1 MKRVFSLFLAL
12 VMLVGMVPV
21 PAKASQTNP
30 SVDANDMT
38 VEGTDSFG
46 SLLSEELNGESI
58 LADTYIDGY
67 AITDLTFE
75 GNTAAV
81 TYGSLG
87 PARLVVSI
95 YTEDG
100 LTMLSTANTDV
111 SEGEGEVTLTMPGE
125 MPEYFY
131 AAAFLLNPDDLT
143 PLCDSYD
150 TPMYTREMQ
159 ELLDST
165 VADYDADLVMNLDTR
180 EDTNFLVFE
189 EDTIRAESSGAVNT
203 VISADDEKLLYV
215 IGNADETVLGLQ
227 RGDVFS
233 CAYGNNNLLIVK
245 VDSLS
250 VDGDTVTITGLD
262 LEMEEVFSHVKIEY
276 EGGAADVEV
285 DDSGCYEGIIYAGKE
300 DSGSTYAARRSTYA
314 EGSAEDTLELK
325 FILDEVKIGEA
336 KMEGSLKITPTAK
349 FNYYATSD
357 RKYVDLSISLKVTL
371 GVTFKGKVPLKNAP
385 LGDWGISPVPG
396 VYIGFKPAFVVE
408 FEASLSFGLTFFTE
422 TGITYEVGK
431 APKRHNVKPTV
442 DIDIQVEGKL
452 FVGIDLDPTVEVVGG
467 KIIDLTLE
475 MGFGFELT
483 GKMGGQLYDGIQ
495 IAGQKNQE
503 EKQHSCNHC
512 LGVDVVFKAEMS
524 FKIEFLKL
532 KALTKEFKLAVL
544 KIDLGSFY
552 YSFTFGEFGWG
563 GCPHLSYR
571 VIIQVKDKDGNVME
585 GTPVFDGKGKELGK
599 TDEKGQ
605 VIVYRV
611 EGEYTFSATVNG
623 TKLQKTKKVSR
634 ASRVLLSQG
643 VGTGLS
649 AIFGALEEEDVTNYG
664 EVVMDGE
671 CGDFTTWVFY
681 ENGTLIIE
689 GEGDITVPSGY
700 WSEYQDDIETLVIRE
715 GVTSIPAQMFSGYT
729 NLTTLLIADTVISWG
744 SAAFQ
749 YCTGLKYV
757 SVPVDF
763 VPCVSFSGS
772 RNVYGLFDGC
782 NNVEYLRYTP
792 GETGVMADRNFT
804 LWGEAAYKYTMEYDS
819 QKTLKTVEFA
829 DGITHIGENAF
840 NYVIALETVVFS
852 CDLESIGGGAF
863 MECAS
868 LRDLELPDGLATI
881 GGSAFSG
888 CTGITELEI
897 PDSVTS
903 IGGYAFRDCA
913 GITRLVVPDSV
924 TEWGTGAFA
933 GCTGLNYVSVPVDYT
948 AYVMDSYHEYAY
960 GLFDGCNNV
969 EHIRYTP
976 GLTGIMQDRNETYS
990 RYNQYHKIEYY
1001 TAYESTMEYDSR
1013 ATLKKVEFAEG
1024 VTYIGAT
1031 AFIGGEALEDV
1042 TLPSTLKTI
1051 GSCAFQNCIALS
1063 RIDLPDGLT
1072 ALDYGAFYGCS
1083 SMTGIKTLPSSLVTV
1098 GGSAFRDCVSITEM
1112 EVPDSVTSI
1121 QSYAFAGC
1129 TGLTKVIIPDSIT
1142 EWGQESFAGCTGLKY
1157 VSVPVDYT
1165 AYIMDRYHE
1174 YAYGLFDGC
1183 NNVEYIRYTPGITGI
1198 MQDRNETYSRYNQYH
1213 KIEYHTAYE
1222 STMEYDSRE
1231 TLKKVEFAEGVI
1243 HIGAEAFIN
1252 CAVLESAPLPST
1264 LESIGSGAFSGC
1276 SSLRDVVL
1284 PDGLTKIEPHTF
1296 KDCTSI
1302 TEIKIPDSVTSIGYY
1317 AFRNCTGM
1325 TRLEIPDSVTEWGQ
1339 EAFAGCTGLKYV
1351 SVPVDYTAYVM
1362 DTYKD
1367 YAYGVFDG
1375 CNNVEHIRY
1384 TPGQTGI
1391 MQDRDETYSRYNQY
1405 HKIEYYTAYES
1416 TMEYDSRET
1425 LKKVEFA
1432 EGITHIGT
1440 SAFVGVTANVYYDDE
1455 SDVWTEDKRTG
1466 YGGNLTWLP
1475 LSALEET
1482 PQEEIPEETTE
1493 PAEETY
1499 EEVTEPVE
1507 EIPEVTETPETTEV
1521 TIPVAEGASSSAS
1534 DPSGVGR
1541 ELYSIFG
1548 GDYGTEETET
1558 QTLTVASFSGL
1569 VAGEEY
1575 VLLVVRNL
1583 KAADMLDGS
1592 NLIYI
1597 AQDAAEADGTLTFR
1611 YAKREDVKQSYVMVV
1626 GPSGKDL
1633 KDAVITFP
1641 AMEADGE
1648 LHTVNPTV
1656 TYDGK
1661 VLTEGK
1667 DYNILGAGS
1676 YVKPGEYVCY
1686 IQGIHDY
1693 SGLVTC
1699 TYTVEGGIP
1708 GDVDLNGNVD
1718 VDDVLALLW
1727 YVLFPDDYPI
1737 DAEAD
1742 FDKNGSVDVDDVLTL
1757 LWYVLF
1763 PEDYP
1768 L

>member
-67 AITDLTFE
+67 AITGLTFD

-100 LTMLSTANTDV
+100 LTMLSTANTNV

-131 AAAFLLNPDDLT
+131 AAAFLLNADDLT

-159 ELLDST
+159 ELLEST
-165 VADYDADLVMNLDTR
+165 IHDYDAELVMNLDTR

-189 EDTIRAESSGAVNT
+189 EDTIRAESSAAVNT

-215 IGNADETVLGLQ
+215 IGNADETVKNLQ
-227 RGDVFS
+227 KGDVFS
-233 CAYGNNNLLIVK
+233 CSYGNNNLLIVK
-245 VDSLS
+245 VDTLT
-250 VDGDTVTITGLD
+250 VEGDIVTIHGTD

-300 DSGSTYAARRSTYA
+300 DSGSTYAARHSTYV
-314 EGSAEDTLELK
+314 EGGAEDTLELK

-349 FNYYATSD
+349 FNYYAASD

-371 GVTFKGKVPLKNAP
+371 GVTFKGKVPLKNVP
-385 LGDWGISPVPG
+385 LGYWGISPVPG
-396 VYIGFKPAFVVE
+396 VYIGFEPAFVVE

-503 EKQHSCNHC
+503 EQRHTCNHC

-571 VIIQVKDKDGNVME
+571 VIVQVKDVDGE
-585 GTPVFDGKGKELGK
+585 PVENIPVCDDKGKELGK

-623 TKLQKTKKVSR
+623 TKLQKTKNVTR
-634 ASRVLLSQG
+634 ASRVLLSEG

-671 CGDFTTWVFY
+671 CGDFTTWVLY

-689 GEGDITVPSGY
+689 GEGDITVTSGY
-700 WSEYQDDIETLVIRE
+700 WSEYQDDIETIVIRE
-715 GVTSIPAQMFSGYT
+715 GVTSISDNLFSGYT
-729 NLTTLLIADTVISWG
+729 NLTTLLIADTVTTWG
-744 SAAFQ
+744 S
-749 YCTGLKYV
+749 
-757 SVPVDF
+757 
-763 VPCVSFSGS
+763 
-772 RNVYGLFDGC
+772 R
-782 NNVEYLRYTP
+782 
-792 GETGVMADRNFT
+792 
-804 LWGEAAYKYTMEYDS
+804 
-819 QKTLKTVEFA
+819 
-829 DGITHIGENAF
+829 
-840 NYVIALETVVFS
+840 
-852 CDLESIGGGAF
+852 
-863 MECAS
+863 
-868 LRDLELPDGLATI
+868 
-881 GGSAFSG
+881 AFS
-888 CTGITELEI
+888 
-897 PDSVTS
+897 
-903 IGGYAFRDCA
+903 
-913 GITRLVVPDSV
+913 
-924 TEWGTGAFA
+924 
-933 GCTGLNYVSVPVDYT
+933 
-948 AYVMDSYHEYAY
+948 
-960 GLFDGCNNV
+960 
-969 EHIRYTP
+969 
-976 GLTGIMQDRNETYS
+976 
-990 RYNQYHKIEYY
+990 
-1001 TAYESTMEYDSR
+1001 
-1013 ATLKKVEFAEG
+1013 
-1024 VTYIGAT
+1024 
-1031 AFIGGEALEDV
+1031 
-1042 TLPSTLKTI
+1042 
-1051 GSCAFQNCIALS
+1051 
-1063 RIDLPDGLT
+1063 
-1072 ALDYGAFYGCS
+1072 
-1083 SMTGIKTLPSSLVTV
+1083 
-1098 GGSAFRDCVSITEM
+1098 
-1112 EVPDSVTSI
+1112 
-1121 QSYAFAGC
+1121 
-1129 TGLTKVIIPDSIT
+1129 
-1142 EWGQESFAGCTGLKY
+1142 GCTGLKY
-1157 VSVPVDYT
+1157 VSVPVDY
-1165 AYIMDRYHE
+1165 AVFNLERGDSVGIGVFY
-1174 YAYGLFDGC
+1174 GC
-1183 NNVEYIRYTPGITGI
+1183 NNVEYIRYTPGTTGKMI
-1198 MQDRNETYSRYNQYH
+1198 PRDKHGNVYTVERYYQ
-1213 KIEYHTAYE
+1213 
-1222 STMEYDSRE
+1222 TMEYGSRE
-1231 TLKKVEFAEGVI
+1231 TLKTVEFAEGVTS
-1243 HIGAEAFIN
+1243 IGSYAFYT
-1252 CAVLESAPLPST
+1252 CSALENLSLPST
-1264 LESIGSGAFSGC
+1264 LESMGGYTFYGCTSLSEIEIPESVSGISQYVFYGC
-1276 SSLRDVVL
+1276 T
-1284 PDGLTKIEPHTF
+1284 GLTELV
-1296 KDCTSI
+1296 
-1302 TEIKIPDSVTSIGYY
+1302 IPDTVTSISNN
-1317 AFRNCTGM
+1317 AFEGCTGL
-1325 TRLEIPDSVTEWGQ
+1325 TRLEIADSVTEWGRK
-1339 EAFAGCTGLKYV
+1339 AFSGCTGLKYV
-1351 SVPVDYTAYVM
+1351 SVPVDYAVFNLERG
-1362 DTYKD
+1362 DSVD
-1367 YAYGVFDG
+1367 IGVFYG
-1375 CNNVEHIRY
+1375 CNNVEYIRY
-1384 TPGQTGI
+1384 TPGTTGKMI
-1391 MQDRDETYSRYNQY
+1391 PRDKHGHVYTVERYYQ
-1405 HKIEYYTAYES
+1405 
-1416 TMEYDSRET
+1416 TMEYGSREV
-1425 LKKVEFA
+1425 LKTIEVMPGVVSLGA
-1432 EGITHIGT
+1432 A
-1440 SAFVGVTANVYYDDE
+1440 AFTGVTANVYYDDE
-1455 SDVWTEDKRTG
+1455 SGVWTEDKRTG
-1466 YGGNLTWLP
+1466 YGGTLTWLP

-1482 PQEEIPEETTE
+1482 PEEEIPEETTE
-1493 PAEETY
+1493 PVEETY

-1507 EIPEVTETPETTEV
+1507 EIPEVMEIPETTEV
-1521 TIPVAEGASSSAS
+1521 TVPVTEGSSSSAS

-1597 AQDAAEADGTLTFR
+1597 AQNSANSDGTLTFR

-1641 AMEADGE
+1641 TMEADGE

-1656 TYDGK
+1656 VYEGK
-1661 VLTEGK
+1661 TLTEGK

-1699 TYTVEGGIP
+1699 VYTVEGGIP

-1742 FDKNGSVDVDDVLTL
+1742 FDKSGSVDVDDVLTL

-1763 PEDYP
+1763 PDEYP